1 MLWRKTLMTTYQPD
15 PEFIQGIGHG
25 RTLTLANAALPV
37 EEGDLLVTGY
47 VGSVISGTPVAL
59 TANSGQGLLSD
70 YIYGAR
76 YLAVYYY
83 VVQSGD
89 TTISW
94 NEPHVSD
101 DWRTHHYRGN
111 FSNIAVDFA
120 KDFYGDGKGITE
132 DASSGPCLKLFTSGN
147 DGSSGL
153 STSGMDTSY
162 RSEAGGLH
170 FSSGLDFDGIG
181 SITLNQSGAYP
192 STGGILTF

>member
-1 MLWRKTLMTTYQPD
+1 MLWRKTLMTAYQPD

-25 RTLTLANAALPV
+25 KTLTFSGAALPI

-47 VGSVISGTPVAL
+47 VGLGTTAL
-59 TANSGQGLLSD
+59 TVYDGQSLMNDYVYNS
-70 YIYGAR
+70 R

-89 TTISW
+89 YRLRW
-94 NEPHVSD
+94 NDPHTSD

-111 FSNIAVDFA
+111 FSSIAVDFT

-132 DASSGPCLKLFTSGN
+132 DASSGPCLKLFVSVN

-153 STSGMDTSY
+153 QTSGMDSAE
-162 RSEAGGLH
+162 RSEANLCH

-181 SITLNQSGAYP
+181 YIKLNQSGAYP

>member
-15 PEFIQGIGHG
+15 PEFIQDLSHG
-25 RTLTLANAALPV
+25 SNLNFSNATLPI

-47 VGSVISGTPVAL
+47 VGLVFTGTPVPL
-59 TANSGQGLLSD
+59 TANSGQGLLND
-70 YIYGAR
+70 YIYFSR

-89 TTISW
+89 TSITW
-94 NEPHVSD
+94 NRPHSSD

-111 FSNIAVDFA
+111 FSNIAVDFT
-120 KDFYGDGKGITE
+120 KDFYGDNKGITE
-132 DASSGPCLKLFTSGN
+132 DASSGPCLKLFVSGN
-147 DGSSGL
+147 DGSSNL
-153 STSGMDTSY
+153 TTSGMDTAY
-162 RSEAGGLH
+162 RSEAGLCH

-181 SITLNQSGAYP
+181 SITLNQSGSYP